1 MKNASIFPLERNRYF
16 YGKLLT
22 VRDFELEQTYMN
34 NKRRLI
40 NRAVL
45 GAGVVCGLGVTQ
57 ADDYTLLVE
66 SGLALDY
73 LGREIVVDSPVVRRL
88 QMLEGYEALGSAPQ
102 CYLCLKYAERET
114 EPVGVVAAEAQETQF
129 NKTEE
134 GYRLYLDVEEPDI
147 PRLLAAAGYENVSL
161 LYQSKDVTIAFAMP
175 QAVLADE
182 DFSARLL
189 VLKSS
194 VTTPVSLDLTLES
207 EFFTGEN
214 GDAHIAYSFKENPLE
229 QRHIRSLE
237 MNLHAANLAGVSAD
251 LAPGGGL
258 ITVRLG
264 DASEQVALRLP
275 AKAQICGSEE
285 ELRAFCS
292 VKDNLRTR
300 LQADDLPMYLAKI
313 QLLPAGAMTMIGSV
327 TALPFDQR
335 LRRAQGRESGA
346 GLAPLA
352 VTSEVETLKSW
363 QEPEAQARYSH
374 ATQSLHFKFGIP
386 RAQDYDYATSS
397 GVVEIPMSSGL
408 RVNARYISEEIPHN
422 LGLGNVDIRLAVEFE
437 EGGEKA
443 QFFGNRE
450 VFKSR
455 ATAAPQVQTAAILYP
470 EKGTFKVGVWLLD
483 NVEGSVLRVRYYAS
497 KVTRDLRAVQ
507 KEEAVSIRVVPE
519 VQRVP
524 ARGRLHL
531 KAAVYGCDDREVLWS
546 VKDKN
551 GGSIDQ
557 NGLYQAPDERG
568 TYEIVAASRYNPE
581 VKVSAFVIVE
591 E

>member
-1 MKNASIFPLERNRYF
+1 
-16 YGKLLT
+16 
-22 VRDFELEQTYMN
+22 
-34 NKRRLI
+34 
-40 NRAVL
+40 
-45 GAGVVCGLGVTQ
+45 
-57 ADDYTLLVE
+57 
-66 SGLALDY
+66 
-73 LGREIVVDSPVVRRL
+73 
-88 QMLEGYEALGSAPQ
+88 
-102 CYLCLKYAERET
+102 
-114 EPVGVVAAEAQETQF
+114 
-129 NKTEE
+129 
-134 GYRLYLDVEEPDI
+134 
-147 PRLLAAAGYENVSL
+147 
-161 LYQSKDVTIAFAMP
+161 
-175 QAVLADE
+175 
-182 DFSARLL
+182 
-189 VLKSS
+189 
-194 VTTPVSLDLTLES
+194 
-207 EFFTGEN
+207 
-214 GDAHIAYSFKENPLE
+214 
-229 QRHIRSLE
+229 
-237 MNLHAANLAGVSAD
+237 
-251 LAPGGGL
+251 
-258 ITVRLG
+258 
-264 DASEQVALRLP
+264 
-275 AKAQICGSEE
+275 
-285 ELRAFCS
+285 
-292 VKDNLRTR
+292 
-300 LQADDLPMYLAKI
+300 
-313 QLLPAGAMTMIGSV
+313 MTMIGSV

-507 KEEAVSIRVVPE
+507 KEEAVSIRIVPE

>member
-161 LYQSKDVTIAFAMP
+161 LYQSKDVIIAFAMP

-275 AKAQICGSEE
+275 AKAQTCGSEE
-285 ELRAFCS
+285 ELRAFRS

-507 KEEAVSIRVVPE
+507 KEEAVSIRIVPE

>member
-73 LGREIVVDSPVVRRL
+73 LGREIVVDAPVVRRL
-88 QMLEGYEALGSAPQ
+88 QMLEGYDKLGSAPQ
-102 CYLCLKYAERET
+102 CYLCLKYEEHEA
-114 EPVGVVAAEAQETQF
+114 EPVGVVAAEAQENQF

-134 GYRLYLDVEEPDI
+134 SYRLYLDVEEPDI
-147 PRLLAAAGYENVSL
+147 PRLLTASGYENVSL
-161 LYQSKDVTIAFAMP
+161 LYQSKDLTVAFAMP

-194 VTTPVSLDLTLES
+194 VTTPVSLDLSLES
-207 EFFTGEN
+207 EFFTGEG
-214 GDAHIAYSFKENPLE
+214 GDAHISYSFKENPLE
-229 QRHIRSLE
+229 QRHIRTLE
-237 MNLHAANLAGVSAD
+237 VNLHAANLAGVSAE
-251 LAPGGGL
+251 LAPNGGL
-258 ITVRLG
+258 LNVRLG
-264 DASEQVALRLP
+264 DTSEQIALRLP

-285 ELRAFCS
+285 ELRAFRS

-300 LQADDLPMYLAKI
+300 MQADDLPMYLAKI

-335 LRRAQGRESGA
+335 LRRAEGQSSGE
-346 GLAPLA
+346 GLAPLN

-363 QEPEAQARYSH
+363 QNPEAQARYSH

-437 EGGEKA
+437 EAGEKA

-497 KVTRDLRAVQ
+497 KVTRDLSAVK
-507 KEEAVSIRVVPE
+507 KEESVSVRIVPE

-531 KAAVYGCDDREVLWS
+531 KAAVYGCDDREVIWS

-557 NGLYQAPDERG
+557 NGLYQAPDGRG

>member
-285 ELRAFCS
+285 ELRAFRS

-335 LRRAQGRESGA
+335 LRRAEGRESGA

-507 KEEAVSIRVVPE
+507 KEEAVSIRIVPE

>member
-57 ADDYTLLVE
+57 ADDYTLLLE

-73 LGREIVVDSPVVRRL
+73 LGREVVVDSPVVRRL
-88 QMLEGYEALGSAPQ
+88 QMLEGYDKLGSAPQ
-102 CYLCLKYAERET
+102 CYLCLQYAEKDA
-114 EPVGVVAAEAQETQF
+114 EPVGVVAAEGQENQC

-147 PRLLAAAGYENVSL
+147 PRLLTAAGYENVSL
-161 LYQSKDVTIAFAMP
+161 LYQSRDVTVAFAMP
-175 QAVLADE
+175 QAVRSEE
-182 DFSARLL
+182 DFTATLL
-189 VLKSS
+189 LLKSDLK
-194 VTTPVSLDLTLES
+194 TPVSLDLTLES
-207 EFFTGEN
+207 EFFTGED
-214 GDAHIAYSFKENPLE
+214 GSAHIHYSFKENPLE
-229 QRHIRSLE
+229 QRHIRTLHLP
-237 MNLHAANLAGVSAD
+237 LHAPNLAGTAAE

-258 ITVRLG
+258 LSVRFG
-264 DASEQVALRLP
+264 DAGEEVALQLS

-285 ELRAFCS
+285 ERSAYLA
-292 VKDNLRTR
+292 VKDNLRAR
-300 LQADDLPMYLAKI
+300 LQAGDLPIYLAKL

-327 TALPFDQR
+327 AALPFDQR
-335 LRRAQGRESGA
+335 LRKSAEGQAGE
-346 GLAPLA
+346 GLAPLE
-352 VTSEVETLKSW
+352 VSSEVETLKSW
-363 QEPEAQARYSH
+363 QEPQAQARYSH
-374 ATQSLHFKFGIP
+374 ATRSLHFHFGIP
-386 RAQDYDYATSS
+386 RAQEYDYATSS

-408 RVNARYISEEIPHN
+408 RVNARYVSEEIPHN
-422 LGLGNVDIRLAVEFE
+422 LGIGNVDIRLAVEFE
-437 EGGEKA
+437 ENGEKA

-455 ATAAPQVQTAAILYP
+455 ATAAPQVQTAAIVYP

-497 KVTRDLRAVQ
+497 KVTRDLSAVR
-507 KEEAVSIRVVPE
+507 KEEAVSVRVVPE

-531 KAAVYGCDDREVLWS
+531 KAAVYGCEDREVIWS

-551 GGSIDQ
+551 GGSIDK

-568 TYEIVAASRYNPE
+568 TYEIVAASRYDPE

>member
-275 AKAQICGSEE
+275 AKAKICGSEE
-285 ELRAFCS
+285 ELRAFRS

-507 KEEAVSIRVVPE
+507 KEEAVSIRIVPE